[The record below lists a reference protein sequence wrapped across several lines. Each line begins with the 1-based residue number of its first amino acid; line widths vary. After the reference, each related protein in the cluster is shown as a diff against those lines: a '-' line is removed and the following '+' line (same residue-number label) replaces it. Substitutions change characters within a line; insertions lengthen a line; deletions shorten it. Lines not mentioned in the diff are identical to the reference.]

1 MGPALNEGAIDK
13 AIANEGTIG
22 SAGALLIVSHG
33 GAESSIVRPK
43 TLIEDSN
50 ATCIEFSSIT
60 KSWFG
65 MLRSRCGMCMCN
77 WSSH

>member
-33 GAESSIVRPK
+33 GAESSIVRP
-43 TLIEDSN
+43 
-50 ATCIEFSSIT
+50 T
-60 KSWFG
+60 K
-65 MLRSRCGMCMCN
+65 MLHCHQAWGDEEKKIL
-77 WSSH
+77 